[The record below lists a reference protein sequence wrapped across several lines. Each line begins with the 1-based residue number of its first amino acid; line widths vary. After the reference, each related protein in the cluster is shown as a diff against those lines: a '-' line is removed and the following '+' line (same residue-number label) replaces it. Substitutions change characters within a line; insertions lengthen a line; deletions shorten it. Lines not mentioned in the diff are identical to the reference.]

1 MGMPPDH
8 DAARTPNHDRSM
20 RAFIPKRFGSREEAG
35 RALAKRLAGHTA
47 TDAVVI
53 ALPKGGT
60 AVGAEI
66 ARMLRLPFDV
76 LLMDRITVPG
86 CGETPL
92 GAITSGGVRMLNL
105 AMIDRLHLSD
115 DVVRGAVLRKALRLA
130 RRESFYRSRRPSIE
144 VADRT
149 VILADDGTA
158 SCATLRSAI
167 RLLHRQHAEH
177 VVVAVP
183 VACRH
188 AACDLR
194 MEADEVVTLEE
205 PSVEISAGKWFRSFP
220 PATTAEVLRI
230 LSGEFEAGSHHD

>member
-1 MGMPPDH
+1 MQTSMP
-8 DAARTPNHDRSM
+8 R
-20 RAFIPKRFGSREEAG
+20 RFGSREEAG
-35 RALAKRLAGHTA
+35 RALAKRLAAYAA

-53 ALPKGGT
+53 ALPKGGVT
-60 AVGAEI
+60 VGAEI
-66 ARMLRLPFDV
+66 AHLLQLPFDV
-76 LLMDRITVPG
+76 LLMDRITAPG

-130 RRESFYRSRRPSIE
+130 RRERFYHGNHPSVD

-149 VILADDGTA
+149 VILVDDGTA
-158 SCATLRSAI
+158 SCSTLRNAI

-183 VACRH
+183 VTCKN
-188 AACDLR
+188 AAFDLR

-205 PSVEISAGKWFRSFP
+205 PSVEIAAGKWFESFP
-220 PATTAEVLRI
+220 PTTTAEVRRI
-230 LSGEFEAGSHHD
+230 LSEEFEEDCHRC

>member
-1 MGMPPDH
+1 MH
-8 DAARTPNHDRSM
+8 ST
-20 RAFIPKRFGSREEAG
+20 ILKRFGSRQEAG
-35 RALAKRLAGHTA
+35 RALAKRLAGLAA

-53 ALPKGGT
+53 ALPKGGVT
-60 AVGAEI
+60 VGAEI
-66 ARMLRLPFDV
+66 AHLLQLQFDV
-76 LLMDRITVPG
+76 LLMDRITAPG
-86 CGETPL
+86 CCGDPL
-92 GAITSGGVRMLNL
+92 GAITSGGVRMLNS

-130 RRESFYRSRRPSIE
+130 RRERLYRTSHPSVD

-149 VILADDGTA
+149 VVLVDDGTA
-158 SCATLRSAI
+158 SCATLRNAI

-183 VACRH
+183 ATCRN

-205 PSVEISAGKWFRSFP
+205 SSVEISARQWFESFP
-220 PATTAEVLRI
+220 PTTSAEVRRI
-230 LSGEFEAGSHHD
+230 LSEEFEEKNHRN